1 MCHAGEESPSGQSQ
15 KSSSSLSSV
24 EESELYYERESPEA
38 AEPLAIGYD
47 FSRSE
52 DMQNGYIESTST
64 TEVRC
69 TDDSVDSVNSVRP
82 TKIAFESEGTL
93 PSLSSPLLLCSTERD
108 VFLLDP
114 TNPQSPVI
122 DKIEMV
128 MARAALPTLA
138 ELRAFDRIA
147 FLEWIPD
154 LAIAVAGS
162 LSGTVAI
169 MRLCTDPS
177 HERPRHTLQVIARI
191 PEEVPIQPLYG
202 VSIYRHPENASGM
215 LTATLYLLYLDGQ
228 LIAYELSPS

>member
-1 MCHAGEESPSGQSQ
+1 
-15 KSSSSLSSV
+15 
-24 EESELYYERESPEA
+24 
-38 AEPLAIGYD
+38 
-47 FSRSE
+47 
-52 DMQNGYIESTST
+52 MQNGYTELTST
-64 TEVRC
+64 TEVRR
-69 TDDSVDSVNSVRP
+69 TDDSVDLVDSVRP
-82 TKIAFESEGTL
+82 TRISFESEGAL

-114 TNPQSPVI
+114 ANPQSPVV

-128 MARAALPTLA
+128 MARAALPTLG

-154 LAIAVAGS
+154 LAIAIAGS
-162 LSGTVAI
+162 FLGTVAI
-169 MRLCTDPS
+169 MRVCTDPS

-215 LTATLYLLYLDGQ
+215 LTITLYLLYLDGQ
-228 LIAYELSPS
+228 LIAYELSPP